1 MTEPKADV
9 PTFTW
14 RRLAEGD
21 FPLLRQ
27 WLAQPHV
34 ARWWNHE
41 TSAEAVMRDFGPAA
55 KGEEPSEDL
64 LVFVDDRPF
73 GLIQR
78 CRLADYS
85 DYIAQLAP
93 IVDVPDGAMSID
105 YLVGDPEQIGR
116 GLGPL
121 MIRSILQGTWTD
133 PAATCVIVA
142 VSAANRRSWRALEKA
157 GLRRIGE
164 GDMEPDNPIDD
175 PAHYVYRID
184 RPMP

>member
-1 MTEPKADV
+1 MTDPKADV

-85 DYIAQLAP
+85 DDIAQLAP

-116 GLGPL
+116 GFGPL

-164 GDMEPDNPIDD
+164 GDIEPDNPIDD
-175 PAHYVYRID
+175 PAHYVYCID